1 MHSRQWPRLTLGV
14 VLMSGAVWAAHAQ
27 PAGATDPLALRAVN
41 AASKARVDQVRST
54 KAPGQTV
61 VSSSDT
67 SPRRP
72 SAVPVAPEVTRRG
85 ADVHCDLRSAVALQI
100 ALEKTGFSPGI
111 IDGLPG
117 PKTERAIREF
127 QRARGLP
134 PTGVVDSAT
143 RAALGVQEDSA
154 FIRYTVTAADQA
166 AVGPV
171 PAGWVEKSRLAR
183 LAYPSLAEVI
193 AEKFH
198 CSQPLLA
205 RMNPGR
211 SLGGLRPS
219 DTLLVPNAQEVEPA
233 GRAARLEVD
242 LGHKLIKAFS
252 EDGRVIGLFHCSVAA
267 RREKLPSGRAE
278 VVDIAVNP
286 SYTFDPEMWPEVK
299 GIREKLTI
307 PPGPRNPVGVRWIAL
322 SLPGVGIHGTPNPE
336 LIGKTG
342 SHGCIRLTNWDAVRL
357 AKMVGPGTPV
367 RFTGGPGERL
377 ADAQ

>member
-1 MHSRQWPRLTLGV
+1 MHFREWAPLHLGV
-14 VLMSGAVWAAHAQ
+14 LLMSSAVWATRAE
-27 PAGATDPLALRAVN
+27 PAGATDPFALRAVN
-41 AASKARVDQVRST
+41 AASRAPVEQARSNR
-54 KAPGQTV
+54 APGRTV
-61 VSSSDT
+61 VSSADA

-72 SAVPVAPEVTRRG
+72 SAAPAASEATRRG
-85 ADVHCDLRSAVALQI
+85 AELHCDLRSVVALQI

-143 RAALGVQEDSA
+143 RAALGIQEDDA

-171 PAGWVEKSRLAR
+171 PAGWVEKSRLTR
-183 LAYPSLAEVI
+183 LAYPSLAEAI

-205 RMNPGR
+205 RVNPGR
-211 SLGGLRPS
+211 SLGGLRPG

-242 LGHKLIKAFS
+242 LANKLIKALS
-252 EDGRVIGLFHCSVAA
+252 EDGRVIGLFFCSVAA

-357 AKMVGPGTPV
+357 AKMVRPGTPV
-367 RFTGGPGERL
+367 RFMGGPGERL
-377 ADAQ
+377 ADAH